1 LPFGELY
8 INIIIAY
15 NHTEEDCMKKITT
28 EEISTAVEKLCIDS
42 NYYLNSDIIKNLE
55 CGLAVEESNTGK
67 EVLKQLL
74 ENATIAREEKMAIC
88 QDTGMAVIFIDIG
101 QEVTIINGNLTDAI
115 NEGVRNGYQKG
126 YLRKSVVSDPILR
139 QNTGDNT
146 PAVIHYNITDGDKL
160 KITVAPKG
168 FGSENMSSLKM
179 LKPSDGLEGVKKF
192 ILETVSNAGPNP
204 CPPIVV
210 GVGIGG
216 TMEKAAFLAKKA
228 LLRPVDECS
237 PLPHIKELEEEMLA
251 NINKLGIGPAGLGG
265 KVTALGLNIEVF
277 PTHIAGLPV
286 AVNISCH
293 ATRHAEIYL

>member
-1 LPFGELY
+1 
-8 INIIIAY
+8 
-15 NHTEEDCMKKITT
+15 MKTITI
-28 EEISTAVEKLCIDS
+28 EEISAAVEKLCIDA
-42 NYYLNSDIIKNLE
+42 NYYLNSDIANCLKS
-55 CGLAVEESNTGK
+55 GLVIEESDTGK

-74 ENATIAREEKMAIC
+74 ENAIIAKEENMAIC

-101 QEVTIINGNLTDAI
+101 QEVSIVNGNLTDAI

-126 YLRKSVVSDPILR
+126 YLRKSVVSDPLIR

-146 PAVIHYNITDGDKL
+146 PAVIHYNITSGDKL

-216 TMEKAAFLAKKA
+216 TMEKAALLAKKA
-228 LLRPVDECS
+228 LLRPINECS
-237 PLPHIKELEEEMLA
+237 PLPHIKELEEEMLTS
-251 NINKLGIGPAGLGG
+251 INKLGIGPAGLGG

-286 AVNISCH
+286 AVNINCH
-293 ATRHAEIYL
+293 ATRHAEIIL